1 MHTCQTKAVHHEI
14 RPFTFDSVL
23 MVFTFLVTHK
33 SSPFFLPK
41 NLSGPALEKKEWKF
55 MSPFVVVGCFQK
67 NVFVFCLPP
76 PIIDQTGKVECLSEQ
91 PSIEPFSFRFVPTC
105 WRTDS
110 AIHSPLVT
118 PLDSHTPLSC
128 AYSSADLECS
138 RESLII
144 LGLSTAPTLSLSPSA
159 RSKQK
164 NKRKERKACP

>member
-1 MHTCQTKAVHHEI
+1 
-14 RPFTFDSVL
+14 
-23 MVFTFLVTHK
+23 
-33 SSPFFLPK
+33 
-41 NLSGPALEKKEWKF
+41 

-67 NVFVFCLPP
+67 NVFVLPSPP

-105 WRTDS
+105 RRTDS